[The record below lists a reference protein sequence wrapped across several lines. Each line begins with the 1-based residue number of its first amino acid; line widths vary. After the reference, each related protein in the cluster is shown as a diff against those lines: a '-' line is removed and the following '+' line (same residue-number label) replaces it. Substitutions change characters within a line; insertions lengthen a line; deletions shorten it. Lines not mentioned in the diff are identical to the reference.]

1 MFQLDNEIKHSYEFV
16 YLDALSICTNLRTSQ
31 EISVNDHWNK
41 YITFIEIFEIT
52 DCKMQC
58 SKIKILTNLLVNNPL

>member
-41 YITFIEIFEIT
+41 YITFMEIFEII
-52 DCKMQC
+52 DCKMQ
-58 SKIKILTNLLVNNPL
+58 SVHR